1 MKVII
6 AIVIISTLLTTGEIY
21 SSFDERIKESNLANF
36 NKEYENVDDMFN
48 LELREDNLI
57 KEDKIKQEQQPITIS
72 ESKAILLV
80 KDMFKT
86 YGYVPKVIEVDHR
99 EGDNYVVHVY
109 EIIQDDEKT
118 WHTATIGW
126 YYVDMYTGKIES
138 IF

>member
-48 LELREDNLI
+48 LELREDNRI

-118 WHTATIGW
+118 CHTATIGW
-126 YYVDMYTGKIES
+126 YYVDMYTGEIKS

>member
-6 AIVIISTLLTTGEIY
+6 AIVISTLLTTGEIY
-21 SSFDERIKESNLANF
+21 SSFDERIKESNLATF
-36 NKEYENVDDMFN
+36 NKEYEKVDEMFN

-80 KDMFKT
+80 KDMFKA
-86 YGYVPKVIEVDHR
+86 YGYIPKVIEVDHR
-99 EGDNYVVHVY
+99 EGNNYVVHAY

-126 YYVDMYTGKIES
+126 YYVDMYTGEIES

>member
-6 AIVIISTLLTTGEIY
+6 AIVISTLLTTGEIY
-21 SSFDERIKESNLANF
+21 SSFNESIKESNLAIF
-36 NKEYENVDDMFN
+36 NKKYEKVDEMFN
-48 LELREDNLI
+48 LELRENNLI
-57 KEDKIKQEQQPITIS
+57 KEYNVRTEQQPVTIS

-80 KDMFKT
+80 KDMLKT
-86 YGYVPKVIEVDHR
+86 YGYVPRVIEVDHR
-99 EGDNYVVHVY
+99 EGNNYVVHAY

>member
-6 AIVIISTLLTTGEIY
+6 AIVISTLLTTGEIY
-21 SSFDERIKESNLANF
+21 SSFNESIKESNLAIF
-36 NKEYENVDDMFN
+36 NKEYEKVDEMFN
-48 LELREDNLI
+48 LELRENNLI
-57 KEDKIKQEQQPITIS
+57 KEYNVRTEQQPVTIS

-80 KDMFKT
+80 KDMLKT
-86 YGYVPKVIEVDHR
+86 YGYVPRVIEVDHR
-99 EGDNYVVHVY
+99 EGNNYVVHAY